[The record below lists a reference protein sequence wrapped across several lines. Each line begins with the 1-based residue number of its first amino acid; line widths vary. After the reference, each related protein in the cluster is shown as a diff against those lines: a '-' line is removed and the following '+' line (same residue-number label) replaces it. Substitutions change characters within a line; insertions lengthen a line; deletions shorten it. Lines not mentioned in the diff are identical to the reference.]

1 MSMWEKVRGNPLEK
15 MKTRDLRA
23 EEIRLANR
31 VDRIR
36 KDIDKNE
43 KEKRKLFQQ
52 GIGAGT
58 IKKRMVSQEM
68 AGLDIEAK
76 LKLKNF
82 STARRQL
89 MFIKN
94 MLIVKNYEKELKN
107 IGVWKKITTIPQEK
121 LESFL
126 IQIRLEGK
134 EFDDILNQLNQP
146 FEMDVAEIE
155 GEEITER
162 EKTLFEA
169 WDRVEAG
176 SIDASDAES
185 VFSID
190 RELEAA
196 EEE

>member
-169 WDRVEAG
+169 LDRVEAG